1 MHRVA
6 VLACDGIHSLDLAM
20 PLQVF
25 STAHALEREPG
36 EPFGPRLYDI
46 RVCGD
51 GRDLAITGVGGIEL
65 YRYTP
70 PYPLAG
76 AVDADTVV
84 VTGVATGREPPAGTL
99 DLLREAHRRGVRI
112 ASISSGGARVLA
124 ASGLLDGRR
133 AATHWSRAHAVAARY
148 PRVRFDTDVLFVDD
162 GDVLT
167 SAGAASGIDL
177 CLHMIRRD
185 FGSAVAADVA
195 RHLVVP
201 PQRDGGQ
208 APYIAHPDPGDDHGS
223 LEPAMRWLRQRL
235 GEPVTLADIAS
246 YLGTSPRTV
255 NRRFR
260 EQAGTT
266 PLQWLL
272 RQRVHRA
279 QELLET
285 TDLSIEEIA
294 RHCGFGTSIAMRQH
308 FAKRIRTSPTAYR
321 RTFRARV
328 ENAEASPTMYEGTPN
343 PRSEP

>member
-6 VLACDGIHSLDLAM
+6 VLVFDGIHSFDLSM

-25 STAHALEREPG
+25 STAHSLEKERG
-36 EPFGPRLYDI
+36 ELFGPRLYDV

-51 GRDLAITGVGGIEL
+51 GRDLAITGVGGVEM

-70 PYPLAG
+70 PYPLAD
-76 AVDADTVV
+76 AVDADTIVV
-84 VTGVATGREPPAGTL
+84 IGIASDREPPADAL
-99 DLLREAHRRGVRI
+99 DLLHEAHRRGIRI
-112 ASISSGGARVLA
+112 ASISSGGARVMA

-133 AATHWSRAHAVAARY
+133 AATHWSRAHVTAERY
-148 PRVRFDTDVLFVDD
+148 PQVGFDTDVLFIDH

-177 CLHMIRRD
+177 CLHMIRQD

-195 RHLVVP
+195 RHMVVP

-208 APYIAHPDPGDDHGS
+208 TPYVAHPEPGDDHGS
-223 LEPAMRWLRQRL
+223 LEPTMRWLRQRL

-246 YLGTSPRTV
+246 QVGTSPRTL

-260 EQAGTT
+260 EQTGTT
-266 PLQWLL
+266 PLQWLV
-272 RQRVHRA
+272 RQRVHHA

-285 TDLSIEEIA
+285 TDLSIEEIS
-294 RHCGFGTSIAMRQH
+294 RHCGFGTSVAMRQH
-308 FAKRIRTSPTAYR
+308 FAKHVRISPMAYR
-321 RTFRARV
+321 RTFRARAV
-328 ENAEASPTMYEGTPN
+328 TGGTAPGGSPQASQLSS
-343 PRSEP
+343 R

>member
-1 MHRVA
+1 MVMHRVA
-6 VLACDGIHSLDLAM
+6 VVAFDGIHAFDLAM

-25 STAHALEREPG
+25 STAHSLDREPG
-36 EPFGPRLYDI
+36 ELFGPRLYDV

-51 GRDLAITGVGGIEL
+51 GRDLTVTGVGGVEM

-70 PYPLAG
+70 AYPLA
-76 AVDADTVV
+76 AAIDADTIIVV
-84 VTGVATGREPPAGTL
+84 GVAGGDDPPTDVL
-99 DLLREAHRRGVRI
+99 DLLRAAHERGIRM
-112 ASISSGGARVLA
+112 ASISSGGARVMA

-133 AATHWSRAHAVAARY
+133 TATHWSRAWLLAERY
-148 PRVRFDTDVLFVDD
+148 PQVRVDTDVLFIDH

-177 CLHMIRRD
+177 CLHMIRQD

-195 RHLVVP
+195 RHMVVP

-223 LEPAMRWLRQRL
+223 LEPTMRWLRERL
-235 GEPVTLADIAS
+235 GEPVTLAEIAS
-246 YLGTSPRTV
+246 YVGTSPRTL

-260 EQAGTT
+260 EQTGTT

-285 TDLSIEEIA
+285 TDLSIEDIS

-308 FAKRIRTSPTAYR
+308 FAKHIKTSPTTYR
-321 RTFRARV
+321 QTFRTR
-328 ENAEASPTMYEGTPN
+328 TD
-343 PRSEP
+343 

>member
-6 VLACDGIHSLDLAM
+6 VLAFDRIHSFDLAM

-25 STAHALEREPG
+25 STAHALDGGAP
-36 EPFGPRLYDI
+36 LYRV

-51 GRDLAITGVGGIEL
+51 GRDLTVTGVGGVEM

-70 PYPLAG
+70 PYPLTDAL
-76 AVDADTVV
+76 DADTVV
-84 VTGVATGREPPAGTL
+84 VVGVARETDPPAAAL
-99 DLLREAHRRGVRI
+99 DLLREAYRRGVRI
-112 ASISSGGARVLA
+112 ASLSSGGARVLA
-124 ASGLLDGRR
+124 ATGLLDGRR
-133 AATHWSRAHAVAARY
+133 TATHWSRAHVLAERY
-148 PRVRFDTDVLFVDD
+148 PRVRVDPGVLFIDH

-185 FGSAVAADVA
+185 FGAAVAADVA

-208 APYIAHPDPGDDHGS
+208 TPYIPRPVPADDHGS
-223 LEPAMRWLRQRL
+223 LEPTMRWLRQRL
-235 GEPVTLADIAS
+235 GDPVTVADIAS
-246 YLGTSPRTV
+246 HLGTSPRTL

-266 PLQWLL
+266 PLQWLV

-285 TDLSIEEIA
+285 TDLSVEEIS
-294 RHCGFGTSIAMRQH
+294 RRCGFGSAVAMRQH
-308 FAKRIRTSPTAYR
+308 FAKQIRTSPMAYR
-321 RTFRARV
+321 RAFRAR
-328 ENAEASPTMYEGTPN
+328 
-343 PRSEP
+343 PRHLS

>member
-6 VLACDGIHSLDLAM
+6 VVAFDGIHAFDLAM

-25 STAHALEREPG
+25 STAHSLDREPG
-36 EPFGPRLYDI
+36 ELFGPALYDV

-51 GRDLAITGVGGIEL
+51 GRNLAVTGVGGVEM

-70 PYPLAG
+70 PHPLAD
-76 AVDADTVV
+76 AIEADTIIVI
-84 VTGVATGREPPAGTL
+84 GAAGQDPPTDVL
-99 DLLREAHRRGVRI
+99 DLLRAAHERGIRM
-112 ASISSGGARVLA
+112 ASISSGGARVMA

-133 AATHWSRAHAVAARY
+133 TATHWSRARLLAESY
-148 PRVRFDTDVLFVDD
+148 PQVQVDTDVLFIDH
-162 GDVLT
+162 GDILT

-177 CLHMIRRD
+177 CLHMIHQD
-185 FGSAVAADVA
+185 FGSAVSADVA
-195 RHLVVP
+195 RHMVVP
-201 PQRDGGQ
+201 PQREGGQ

-223 LEPAMRWLRQRL
+223 LEPTMRWLRERL
-235 GEPVTLADIAS
+235 GEPVTLAEIAS

-266 PLQWLL
+266 PLQWVL

-285 TDLSIEEIA
+285 TDLSIEAISS
-294 RHCGFGTSIAMRQH
+294 HCGFGTSIAMRQQFSKH
-308 FAKRIRTSPTAYR
+308 IKTSPTTYR
-321 RTFRARV
+321 QNFRNRTD
-328 ENAEASPTMYEGTPN
+328 
-343 PRSEP
+343 

>member
-1 MHRVA
+1 MHRIA
-6 VLACDGIHSLDLAM
+6 VIAVDGIHSFDLAM

-25 STAHALEREPG
+25 STAHSLERAPG
-36 EPFGPRLYDI
+36 EFFGPRLYDV

-51 GRDLAITGVGGIEL
+51 GRDLLVAGVGGVEM
-65 YRYTP
+65 YRLTP
-70 PYPLAG
+70 PYPLAD
-76 AVDADTVV
+76 ALDADTIVV
-84 VTGVATGREPPAGTL
+84 IGVPAGREPLTEAL
-99 DLLREAHRRGVRI
+99 DLLREAYRRGIRI
-112 ASISSGGARVLA
+112 ASISAGGAGVMA

-133 AATHWSRAHAVAARY
+133 VATHWSRADLLAERY
-148 PRVRFDTDVLFVDD
+148 PEVVVDTDVLYIDH

-167 SAGAASGIDL
+167 SAGAASGIDM
-177 CLHMIRRD
+177 CLHMIRQD

-195 RHLVVP
+195 RHMVVP

-223 LEPAMRWLRQRL
+223 LEPTMRWLRQRL

-246 YLGTSPRTV
+246 YAGLSPRTV

-260 EQAGTT
+260 EQTGTT

-272 RQRVHRA
+272 RQRVHHA

-285 TDLSIEEIA
+285 TDLSVEEIS

-308 FAKRIRTSPTAYR
+308 FAKHIRTSPTTYR
-321 RTFRARV
+321 RTFRARTD
-328 ENAEASPTMYEGTPN
+328 A
-343 PRSEP
+343 

>member
-6 VLACDGIHSLDLAM
+6 VLAVDGIHSFDLAM

-25 STAHALEREPG
+25 STAHSLQREPG
-36 EPFGPRLYDI
+36 EIFGPRLYDV

-51 GRDLAITGVGGIEL
+51 GRDLMMAGVGGVEM
-65 YRYTP
+65 YRFTP
-70 PYPLAG
+70 PYPLA
-76 AVDADTVV
+76 AAIDADTIVV
-84 VTGVATGREPPAGTL
+84 IGVPAGREPLTEAL
-99 DLLREAHRRGVRI
+99 DLLREAHRSGIRI
-112 ASISSGGARVLA
+112 ASISAGGASVMA

-133 AATHWSRAHAVAARY
+133 VATHWSRADLLAERY
-148 PRVRFDTDVLFVDD
+148 PQVIVDTDVLYIDH

-167 SAGAASGIDL
+167 SAGAASGIDM
-177 CLHMIRRD
+177 CLHMIRQD

-195 RHLVVP
+195 RHMVVP

-223 LEPAMRWLRQRL
+223 LEPTMRWLRERL
-235 GEPVTLADIAS
+235 GEQVTLADIAS
-246 YLGTSPRTV
+246 YAGLSPRTL

-260 EQAGTT
+260 EQTGTT

-272 RQRVHRA
+272 RQRVHHA

-285 TDLSIEEIA
+285 TDLSVEEIS

-308 FAKRIRTSPTAYR
+308 FAKHIRTSPMTYR
-321 RTFRARV
+321 RTFRARTD
-328 ENAEASPTMYEGTPN
+328 P
-343 PRSEP
+343 